1 MSPSA
6 KGAAVPV
13 TTSKEPMVTKGTM
26 WAIQKASPGP
36 GLQPT
41 TVPIP
46 SVGPKDVRVR
56 VTAFAICGTDLH
68 IVEWDGWAASRIR
81 PPLVPGHEFTGV
93 VESVGS
99 DVTLVKPGDRVT
111 AETHIYCGICYA
123 CRRGLQ
129 HLCYKVQILG
139 VDRAGAFADFVVIPE
154 QNVWRLHP
162 DIPEEIAAIL
172 DPLGNAVH
180 SALAGP
186 VAGLRFAVFG
196 CGPIGCFAVGVL
208 KASGAAWVAAV
219 DKNPLRLEIA
229 ERMGAD
235 LLLNVQ
241 QDSIVKTILGA
252 TDGRGVDGM
261 LEMSGHP
268 HSFRDGFEAL
278 ANGGR
283 VSLLGIP
290 SKPLEIDVA
299 KEIIFRGAVV
309 QGINGRLI
317 FDTWYRMEA
326 LLLSGKLDVRP
337 VLTHVLGWSDF
348 EEAVEL
354 QRSGKAGKI
363 VLKRD
368 HP

>member
-1 MSPSA
+1 M
-6 KGAAVPV
+6 
-13 TTSKEPMVTKGTM
+13 
-26 WAIQKASPGP
+26 
-36 GLQPT
+36 
-41 TVPIP
+41 
-46 SVGPKDVRVR
+46 
-56 VTAFAICGTDLH
+56 H
-68 IVEWDGWAASRIR
+68 
-81 PPLVPGHEFTGV
+81 
-93 VESVGS
+93 
-99 DVTLVKPGDRVT
+99 
-111 AETHIYCGICYA
+111 
-123 CRRGLQ
+123 
-129 HLCYKVQILG
+129 
-139 VDRAGAFADFVVIPE
+139 
-154 QNVWRLHP
+154 
-162 DIPEEIAAIL
+162 

-180 SALAGP
+180 TALAGP
-186 VAGLRFAVFG
+186 VAGLKFAVFG

-235 LLLNVQ
+235 LTLNVQ
-241 QDSIVKTILGA
+241 RDPIVKTILA
-252 TDGRGVDGM
+252 STDGRGVDGM

-268 HSFRDGFEAL
+268 NSFREGFEAL

-326 LLLSGKLDVRP
+326 LLLSGKLDVKP
-337 VLTHVLGWSDF
+337 VLTHVMGWSDF

>member
-1 MSPSA
+1 VPLQTTPEPAVSHDTMWGIQKPSA
-6 KGAAVPV
+6 GPGIKLVTVPV
-13 TTSKEPMVTKGTM
+13 P
-26 WAIQKASPGP
+26 A
-36 GLQPT
+36 
-41 TVPIP
+41 
-46 SVGPKDVRVR
+46 VGPKDVRIR

-68 IVEWDGWAASRIR
+68 IIEWDRWAESRIK
-81 PPLVPGHEFTGV
+81 PPLVFGHEFTGV
-93 VESVGS
+93 VESVGPE
-99 DVTLVKPGDRVT
+99 VLLVKPGDRVT
-111 AETHIYCGICYA
+111 GETHIYCGLCYA
-123 CRRGLQ
+123 CRRGLA
-129 HLCYKVQILG
+129 HLCQNLKILG
-139 VDRAGAFADFVVIPE
+139 VDRQGAFADYVVIPE
-154 QNVWRLHP
+154 GNVWKLHP
-162 DIPEEIAAIL
+162 EIPEEIAAVH

-180 SALAGP
+180 TALAGP
-186 VAGLRFAVFG
+186 IAGLRFAVFG
-196 CGPIGCFAVGVL
+196 CGPIGCFSVGIL
-208 KASGAAWVAAV
+208 KASGASWVAAI
-219 DKNPLRLEIA
+219 DKNPLRLELA

-235 LLLNVQ
+235 LLLNVEK
-241 QDSIVKTILGA
+241 DSIARSILDR

-268 HSFRDGFEAL
+268 QAFRDGFEAL

-290 SKPLEIDVA
+290 SAPLEIDVA
-299 KEIIFRGAVV
+299 KEIIFRGATV

-326 LLLSGKLDVRP
+326 LLLSGKLDIRP

-348 EEAVEL
+348 EKAVEL

>member
-1 MSPSA
+1 MAPIEA
-6 KGAAVPV
+6 
-13 TTSKEPMVTKGTM
+13 TTKESRVKQGTM
-26 WAIQKASPGP
+26 WAMQKSAPEP
-36 GLQPT
+36 GLKHV

-46 SVGPKDVRVR
+46 SVGPNDVRIR

-68 IVEWDGWAASRIR
+68 IVEWDRWAASRIK

-93 VESVGS
+93 VESVGAE
-99 DVTLVKPGDRVT
+99 VTLVGPGDRVT
-111 AETHIYCGICYA
+111 GETHIFCGICYA
-123 CRRGLQ
+123 CRRGLN
-129 HLCYKVQILG
+129 HLCQKVEILG
-139 VDRAGAFADFVVIPE
+139 VDRAGAFADYVVVPE
-154 QNVWRLHP
+154 QNVWRLHA
-162 DIPEEIAAIL
+162 DISEEIAAIH

-180 SALAGP
+180 TALAGP

-196 CGPIGCFAVGVL
+196 CGPIGCFSIGVL
-208 KASGAAWVAAV
+208 KAAGAAWVAAV
-219 DKNPLRLEIA
+219 DKNPMRLSLA

-235 LLLNVQ
+235 LMLNVEK
-241 QDSIVKTILGA
+241 DPVVERILSA
-252 TDGRGVDGM
+252 TEGRGVDGM

-268 HSFRDGFEAL
+268 QAFRDGFEVL

-299 KEIIFRGAVV
+299 REVIFRGAMV

-326 LLLSGKLDVRP
+326 LLLSGKLDVTP
-337 VLTHVLGWSDF
+337 VITHVLGWSEFDH
-348 EEAVEL
+348 AVEL

-368 HP
+368 RP